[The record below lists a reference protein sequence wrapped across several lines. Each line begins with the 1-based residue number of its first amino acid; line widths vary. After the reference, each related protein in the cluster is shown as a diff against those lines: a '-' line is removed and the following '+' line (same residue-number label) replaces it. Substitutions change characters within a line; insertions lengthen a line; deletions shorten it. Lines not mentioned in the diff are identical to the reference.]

1 MTKKETTKLHALD
14 DFCMKK
20 ALLLAKRAFRADE
33 VPVGALVVD
42 SSNKVIGRGYNQVE
56 KRKSQRA
63 HAEQLA
69 IEQACKKI
77 GDWRLEGCTLY
88 VTLEPCTMCM
98 GLIKLSRIE
107 RVVFGAASPLFGY
120 QLDKN
125 RKSQLYKKGV
135 IKIRKGVGKA
145 TAAALLKDFF
155 KNKRM

>member
-1 MTKKETTKLHALD
+1 MTKKEKLELQAVD
-14 DFCMKK
+14 DFFMKK

-33 VPVGALVVD
+33 VPVGAVVVD
-42 SSNKVIGRGYNQVE
+42 ATQKVVGRGYNQVE
-56 KRKSQRA
+56 KHKSQRA

-69 IEQACKKI
+69 IEQACKKNN
-77 GDWRLEGCTLY
+77 DWRLSGNTLY

-98 GLIKLSRIE
+98 GLIRLSRIE
-107 RVVFGAASPLFGY
+107 RVVFGAPSPLFGY

-125 RKSQLYKKGV
+125 RKSQLYKKGI

-145 TAAALLKDFF
+145 IAAALLKEFF